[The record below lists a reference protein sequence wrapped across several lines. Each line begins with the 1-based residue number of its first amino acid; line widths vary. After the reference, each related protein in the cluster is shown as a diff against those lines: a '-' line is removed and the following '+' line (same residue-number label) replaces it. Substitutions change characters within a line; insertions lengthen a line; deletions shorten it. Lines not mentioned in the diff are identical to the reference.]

1 MIATPGAV
9 LFAVPVPKNVYA
21 NNTPTPGPG
30 FGSKINRIDFPALA
44 ALCMKQVDKL
54 FEGKIKPGFEMIV
67 NNFSLGILGIF
78 LVLAAYYAIGPFVQA
93 INVVLSGGVSW
104 IIAHKLIPF
113 ASIFN
118 LLLL

>member
-44 ALCMKQVDKL
+44 AV
-54 FEGKIKPGFEMIV
+54 
-67 NNFSLGILGIF
+67 
-78 LVLAAYYAIGPFVQA
+78 
-93 INVVLSGGVSW
+93 
-104 IIAHKLIPF
+104 
-113 ASIFN
+113 
-118 LLLL
+118 

>member
-44 ALCMKQVDKL
+44 AYVIPIGDK
-54 FEGKIKPGFEMIV
+54 
-67 NNFSLGILGIF
+67 
-78 LVLAAYYAIGPFVQA
+78 
-93 INVVLSGGVSW
+93 
-104 IIAHKLIPF
+104 IP
-113 ASIFN
+113 
-118 LLLL
+118 